1 MEETGPLE
9 AGLLTAHP
17 EHRGDSYNQHHQVL
31 YEEQHQVGVT
41 GLLHLE
47 QTEEGGVSAVT
58 PPPPVPSQVFPAVH
72 VRLVTLSAQ
81 RFVKHLIQFM
91 VLLK

>member
-47 QTEEGGVSAVT
+47 QTEGGVSAVT
-58 PPPPVPSQVFPAVH
+58 PPLPPSQVFPAVP

-81 RFVKHLIQFM
+81 VCKALNTIDGLTVTRV
-91 VLLK
+91 

>member
-47 QTEEGGVSAVT
+47 QTEEGGVSAV
-58 PPPPVPSQVFPAVH
+58 P

-81 RFVKHLIQFM
+81 VCKALNTIYGLTVTQ
-91 VLLK
+91 K